1 MSVYSFSMGL
11 RKLLIFCSLCIGLC
25 APALAHKASDAYL
38 QLSDGLSGSS
48 LANDA
53 NPAISFKLSI
63 ALRDIDAAIDTLDVD
78 NNRSLEWG
86 EIRQNMPA
94 VQSWVTQGFQA
105 TCVEQTLP
113 LTWTFESLEERSDGV
128 YVRMAS
134 LAACSRSALAIQ
146 YQLLRNIDASHRLL
160 IGGVAREQALAAVV
174 SPQSLSAA
182 VLLADQGTATAPKP
196 AGLGAWATFAQFFP
210 EGVHHLVTGYDHL
223 AFLLALL
230 LPIMLLPVNRGGT
243 QPVVDGAVHR
253 PGLWFLLRTVTG
265 FTIGHSITLM
275 LASLGWIGSPAW
287 VEPAI
292 AVTIGISALLNIYPV
307 RWLRG
312 DVLALGFGL
321 VHGLGFSNIMRE
333 ANVSDSLLLWA
344 VAGFNLGVEAGQLA
358 GVALWCCVHL
368 LLVRWQRY
376 EPVVVR
382 GGSWALLALA
392 VYWVGERLA

>member
-1 MSVYSFSMGL
+1 MSIFINSL
-11 RKLLIFCSLCIGLC
+11 RRLLVLCSLLSGLC
-25 APALAHKASDAYL
+25 TPALAHKASDAYL
-38 QLSDGLSGSS
+38 QLGDGSS
-48 LANDA
+48 
-53 NPAISFKLSI
+53 AIASASGVNQAIDFKLSI
-63 ALRDIDAAIDTLDVD
+63 ALRDIDAAIDTLDTD
-78 NNRSLEWG
+78 NNRRLEWG
-86 EIRQNMPA
+86 EIRQNTPA
-94 VQSWVTQGFQA
+94 IQGWVAQGFQA
-105 TCVEQTLP
+105 TCAEQSLP
-113 LTWTFESLEERSDGV
+113 LAWAFESLEERSDGV
-128 YVRMAS
+128 YVR
-134 LAACSRSALAIQ
+134 LAASVVCNRSALAIQ
-146 YQLLRNIDASHRLL
+146 YQLMRNIDASHRLL
-160 IGGVAREQALAAVV
+160 VAGIVRGQALAAVV
-174 SPQSLSAA
+174 SPQSQTAA
-182 VLLADQGTATAPKP
+182 VLLPADQGVATDSKAV
-196 AGLGAWATFAQFFP
+196 ALGAWATFAQFFP

-230 LPIMLLPVNRGGT
+230 LPIMLLPAHRGGA
-243 QPVVDGAVHR
+243 QPIVNGAVHR

-312 DVLALGFGL
+312 DALALGFGL
-321 VHGLGFSNIMRE
+321 IHGLGFSNIMRE

-368 LLVRWQRY
+368 ILVRWKRY
-376 EPVVVR
+376 ERVVVR

-392 VYWVGERLA
+392 VYWTGERLV

>member
-1 MSVYSFSMGL
+1 MSIHSFFMRL
-11 RKLLIFCSLCIGLC
+11 RRLLIFCSLLAGLC

-38 QLSDGLSGSS
+38 QLSDGSS
-48 LANDA
+48 ASQ
-53 NPAISFKLSI
+53 AIAFKLSI
-63 ALRDIDAAIDTLDVD
+63 ALRDIDAAIDTLDTD

-94 VQSWVTQGFQA
+94 VQRWVAQGFHA
-105 TCVEQTLP
+105 TCAEQTLP
-113 LTWTFESLEERSDGV
+113 LAWTFESLEERSDGV
-128 YVRMAS
+128 YVR
-134 LAACSRSALAIQ
+134 LAASAVCSRSALAIQ
-146 YQLLRNIDASHRLL
+146 YQLLHNVDASHRLL
-160 IGGVAREQALAAVV
+160 IGGAVRGQALAAVV
-174 SPQSLSAA
+174 SPQSPTAT
-182 VLLADQGTATAPKP
+182 VLLPADQGAATDSKA

-230 LPIMLLPVNRGGT
+230 LPIMLLPAHRVGA

-253 PGLWFLLRTVTG
+253 PGLWFLLRTITG

-287 VEPAI
+287 VEPVI

-307 RWLRG
+307 RWLRS

-358 GVALWCCVHL
+358 GVALWCGVHL
-368 LLVRWQRY
+368 ILVRWQRY

-392 VYWVGERLA
+392 VYWTGERLV

>member
-1 MSVYSFSMGL
+1 MSVYSFSAGL

-38 QLSDGLSGSS
+38 QLSDGLSANS
-48 LANDA
+48 LANDP

-63 ALRDIDAAIDTLDVD
+63 ALRDIDAAIDTLDTD

-94 VQSWVTQGFQA
+94 VLRWVTQGFQA
-105 TCVEQTLP
+105 TCAEKTLP
-113 LTWTFESLEERSDGV
+113 LAWTFDSLEERSDGV
-128 YVRMAS
+128 YVRMAAS
-134 LAACSRSALAIQ
+134 TVCSRSALTIQ

-160 IGGVAREQALAAVV
+160 IGGVARGQALATVV
-174 SPQSLSAA
+174 SPQSLAA
-182 VLLADQGTATAPKP
+182 VLLADQGAATDSKP

-230 LPIMLLPVNRGGT
+230 LPIMLLPAYRGGA

-376 EPVVVR
+376 DPVVVR
-382 GGSWALLALA
+382 GGSWALLVLA

>member
-1 MSVYSFSMGL
+1 MGL
-11 RKLLIFCSLCIGLC
+11 RKLLIFCSLCIGLS

-38 QLSDGLSGSS
+38 QLNDASSTSGPAS
-48 LANDA
+48 DA
-53 NPAISFKLSI
+53 NPAIAFKLSV
-63 ALRDIDAAIDTLDVD
+63 ALRDIDAAIDTLDTD

-94 VQSWVTQGFQA
+94 VLRWVAQGVQV
-105 TCVEQTLP
+105 TCAEQTLP
-113 LTWTFESLEERSDGV
+113 LAWTFDSLEERSDGV
-128 YVRMAS
+128 YVRMAAS
-134 LAACSRSALAIQ
+134 AACSRSALAIQ

-160 IGGVAREQALAAVV
+160 IGGVVRGQALAAVV
-174 SPQSLSAA
+174 SPQSLAA
-182 VLLADQGTATAPKP
+182 TTLLPADQNAATNSKT
-196 AGLGAWATFAQFFP
+196 AGLGAWATFVQFFP
-210 EGVHHLVTGYDHL
+210 EGIHHLVTGYDHL

-230 LPIMLLPVNRGGT
+230 LPIMLLPAYRGGP

-333 ANVSDSLLLWA
+333 ANVSDTLLLWA

-382 GGSWALLALA
+382 GGSWALLVLA

>member
-1 MSVYSFSMGL
+1 MSIYSISVRL
-11 RKLLIFCSLCIGLC
+11 HKLFIFCSLLIGLC

-38 QLSDGLSGSS
+38 QL
-48 LANDA
+48 NDA
-53 NPAISFKLSI
+53 SSASQVIAFKLSI
-63 ALRDIDAAIDTLDVD
+63 ALRDIDAAIDTLDAD

-86 EIRQNMPA
+86 EIRQNMLA
-94 VQSWVTQGFQA
+94 VQQWVAQGFQA
-105 TCVEQTLP
+105 MCAEQALA
-113 LTWTFESLEERSDGV
+113 LDWAFESLEERSDGV
-128 YVRMAS
+128 YVRLAS
-134 LAACSRSALAIQ
+134 STACSQSALAIQ
-146 YQLLRNIDASHRLL
+146 YQLMRNIDANHRLL
-160 IGGVAREQALAAVV
+160 VGGVVRGQALATVV
-174 SPQSLSAA
+174 SPQS
-182 VLLADQGTATAPKP
+182 QATVTILP
-196 AGLGAWATFAQFFP
+196 AGQSIATDAKAVGFGAWATFAKFFP

-223 AFLLALL
+223 AFLLVLL
-230 LPIMLLPVNRGGT
+230 LPIMLLPAYRGAA
-243 QPVVDGAVHR
+243 QPVVNGAVHR

-312 DVLALGFGL
+312 DALALGFGL

-368 LLVRWQRY
+368 MLVRWQRY

-392 VYWVGERLA
+392 VYWTGERLV

>member
-1 MSVYSFSMGL
+1 MSIFINSL
-11 RKLLIFCSLCIGLC
+11 RRLLVLCSLLSGLC
-25 APALAHKASDAYL
+25 TPALAHKASDAYL
-38 QLSDGLSGSS
+38 QLGDGSS
-48 LANDA
+48 ASNPANDA
-53 NPAISFKLSI
+53 NQAISFKLSI
-63 ALRDIDAAIDTLDVD
+63 ALRDIDAAIDTLDTD
-78 NNRSLEWG
+78 NNRRLEWG

-94 VQSWVTQGFQA
+94 VQRWVAQGFQA
-105 TCVEQTLP
+105 TCAEKTLA
-113 LTWTFESLEERSDGV
+113 LDWAFESLEERSDGV
-128 YVRMAS
+128 YVR
-134 LAACSRSALAIQ
+134 LATSAVCSRSALSIQ

-160 IGGVAREQALAAVV
+160 IGGIVRGQALAAVV
-174 SPQSLSAA
+174 SPQSQTAA
-182 VLLADQGTATAPKP
+182 VLLPADQGAATDSKAT
-196 AGLGAWATFAQFFP
+196 GLGAWATFAQFFP

-230 LPIMLLPVNRGGT
+230 LPIMLLPAHRGGA

-292 AVTIGISALLNIYPV
+292 AITIGISALLNIYPV

-312 DVLALGFGL
+312 DALALGFGL

-333 ANVSDSLLLWA
+333 ANVSDSLLVWA

-358 GVALWCCVHL
+358 GVALWCCAHL
-368 LLVRWQRY
+368 ILVRWQRY

-382 GGSWALLALA
+382 GGSWVLLALA
-392 VYWVGERLA
+392 VYWTGERLV

>member
-1 MSVYSFSMGL
+1 MSIFINSL
-11 RKLLIFCSLCIGLC
+11 RRLLVLCSLLSGLC

-38 QLSDGLSGSS
+38 QLGDGSS
-48 LANDA
+48 ASNPANDA
-53 NPAISFKLSI
+53 NQAISFKLSI
-63 ALRDIDAAIDTLDVD
+63 ALRDIDAAIDTLDTD
-78 NNRSLEWG
+78 NNRRLEWG

-94 VQSWVTQGFQA
+94 VQRWVAQGFQA
-105 TCVEQTLP
+105 TCAEKTLA
-113 LTWTFESLEERSDGV
+113 LDWAFESLEERSDGV
-128 YVRMAS
+128 YVR
-134 LAACSRSALAIQ
+134 LATSAVCSRSALSIQ

-160 IGGVAREQALAAVV
+160 IGGIVRGQALAAVV
-174 SPQSLSAA
+174 SPQSQTAA
-182 VLLADQGTATAPKP
+182 VLLPADQGAATDSKAT
-196 AGLGAWATFAQFFP
+196 GLGAWATFAQFFP

-230 LPIMLLPVNRGGT
+230 LPIMLLPAHRGGA

-292 AVTIGISALLNIYPV
+292 AITIGISALLNIYPV

-312 DVLALGFGL
+312 DALALGFGL

-333 ANVSDSLLLWA
+333 ANVSDSLLVWA

-358 GVALWCCVHL
+358 GVALWCCAHL
-368 LLVRWQRY
+368 ILVRWQRY

-392 VYWVGERLA
+392 VYWTGERLV